1 MIDDI
6 AKKGSTCFVDTNI
19 WLYAFIKTQ
28 DPEKTVIAQ
37 SVLEISE
44 IVISTQIINEMC
56 VNLIK
61 R

>member
-6 AKKGSTCFVDTNI
+6 AKKGSVCFVDTNI

-28 DPEKTVIAQ
+28 DPEKTVIAK

-44 IVISTQIINEMC
+44 IV
-56 VNLIK
+56 
-61 R
+61 